1 MIVGHLGR
9 VGAEVNA
16 LARANKE
23 MLLRDGKDQLR
34 SITKRIVAL
43 QRDIMKGMD
52 HAGEKD
58 R

>member
-1 MIVGHLGR
+1 
-9 VGAEVNA
+9 
-16 LARANKE
+16 